1 MLHGHKSHTPDP
13 VVLTVAMCGTH
24 HEVPRC
30 AVSFSSFYCLFT
42 SANINTLVVLNTHC
56 KGNIP
61 KQKYVFF
68 VLWFLKPRN
77 LVAASAPYWKAW
89 KEISITKFKEPA
101 ITVPGAKRH
110 EDDGCVVFCRVVL
123 CPVVSCCVV
132 SRRVVFYYILSCR
145 VMLCRASERYSS
157 LFTRPAQTSPLVSNM
172 NLLVLDRPKQGS
184 FRPSGWVLCY
194 LILLHF
200 TLFLSLAG
208 SSVGT
213 VTRLRTGP

>member
-132 SRRVVFYYILSCR
+132 SRRVVSCSVVLCYILSCCVVSCR
-145 VMLCRASERYSS
+145 VVSCR
-157 LFTRPAQTSPLVSNM
+157 V
-172 NLLVLDRPKQGS
+172 
-184 FRPSGWVLCY
+184 VLCF
-194 LILLHF
+194 ITSCRVVSCCVVPQNVTAACSRARHKHHH
-200 TLFLSLAG
+200 LFL
-208 SSVGT
+208 T
-213 VTRLRTGP
+213 WTC